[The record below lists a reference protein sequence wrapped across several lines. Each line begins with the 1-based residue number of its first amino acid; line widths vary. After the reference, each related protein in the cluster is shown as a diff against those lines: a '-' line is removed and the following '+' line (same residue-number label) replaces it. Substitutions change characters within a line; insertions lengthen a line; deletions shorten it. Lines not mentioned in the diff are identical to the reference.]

1 MSLNFILL
9 ISSLLLTGVSVFLF
23 SKALFTNNTD
33 AKALAWAT
41 GDEPQKS
48 KSMFI
53 NFSRPLVHNFTLQH
67 AVRFKDPVYRK
78 RAERKLETAG
88 LLGEINVDEFIGLK
102 ILWGIGFPIVMV
114 LLNFTMSLGYPWWI
128 FIFTALFGF
137 FYWDIY
143 TASITKERYTSVVV
157 DLPFFIDL
165 LSLATEAGLDFI
177 TAIQR
182 IVEKSDQSV
191 LADELNKTLNDI
203 KLGSSRSDSL
213 KALARRLDI
222 SEVTSLVAV
231 VNDAEFTGTSIT
243 NVLKDQSTQMRL
255 ERFVRAEKAGARAS
269 QMMLLPMILF
279 ILPAV
284 FIVVFA
290 PVALSMF
297 GG

>member
-23 SKALFTNNTD
+23 AKALFTNNTD

-41 GDEPQKS
+41 GDEPNKS

-67 AVRFKDPVYRK
+67 AVRYKNPDYRK
-78 RAERKLETAG
+78 RVERKLETAG

-102 ILWGIGFPIVMV
+102 ILWGIGFPIVML
-114 LLNFTMSLGYPWWI
+114 LLNFTMSLGYPWPI
-128 FIFTALFGF
+128 FILFGAVGF

-143 TASITKERYTSVVV
+143 AGAITKERYTSVVC

-182 IVEKSDQSV
+182 IVEKSENSV
-191 LADELNKTLNDI
+191 LADELGKALNDI
-203 KLGSSRSDSL
+203 KLGSSRQESL

-222 SEVTSLVAV
+222 SEITSLVAV

-255 ERFVRAEKAGARAS
+255 ERFVRAEKAGAKAS
-269 QMMLLPMILF
+269 QMMLIPMILF